1 MMRKISGFEII
12 LSALFVIILIAGCSK
27 KNTDSKLSGD
37 VKNEISGGGN
47 KMADAKNP
55 QVIIK
60 TSVGDIKLELYQDK
74 APVTVENFLKYVDSN
89 FYDGTIFH
97 RVISNF
103 MVQGGGFLPGMSQK
117 KTMQPIKNEANNGLL
132 NDRGTIAMARTQ
144 IVDSATAQFFI
155 NVVDNRALNHRDE
168 SMRGFGYCVFG
179 RVIEGMD
186 TVDKIKD
193 VPTKFAG
200 PFQDVPSQ
208 DVVII
213 SVKKVGN

>member
-200 PFQDVPSQ
+200 PYQDVPSQ

-213 SVKKVGN
+213 YAKKVGN